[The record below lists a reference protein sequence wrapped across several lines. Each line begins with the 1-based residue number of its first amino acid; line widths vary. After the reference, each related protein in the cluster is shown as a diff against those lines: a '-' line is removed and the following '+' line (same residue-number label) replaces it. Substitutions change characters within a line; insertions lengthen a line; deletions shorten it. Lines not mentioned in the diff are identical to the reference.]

1 MSRSERFANER
12 EIMKA
17 MQDYTAGPVMK
28 AKAGKY
34 QVEGSEG
41 HSVIIGES
49 GTGKTRRQINPMII
63 NSITS
68 AKKES
73 WIVAD
78 PKGEISDSTI
88 GFANDDYI
96 IYKFDFRN
104 LYKDGN
110 TCWNPLAYPYEL
122 WISGTEENKF
132 RAEQLVDDLAHVMY
146 PIAPNTDPFWMT
158 EARNLFE
165 GAVYALF
172 SYAKPEEVNLSSV
185 FYLVQ
190 KGEAR
195 FGGSSYLKEF
205 VELEG
210 KNENVSMQLFSYV
223 STAND
228 TRGGIRSSFL
238 SKLSMATKSESVR
251 NFLSNDDIHINGLEG
266 DKPVLI
272 YVVLP
277 DETPIYEELAGVL
290 ISQLMNHYIY
300 IAETKWGGKLPVR
313 VNFCLDELG
322 NIGRAIGNLPHLLSA
337 GRSRNVRCH
346 LCLQSLSQLDDVYG
360 KSKATTIL
368 SNASVKIAFRTNNWD
383 TLSELSRLCGEK
395 EVVIDGK
402 VKQQPLIT
410 PTQLGAMETGQA
422 LIMVAG
428 RLKFVTWLP
437 DYTEIF
443 DESMY
448 VRTKGYIGSK
458 SRKKTQIFDL
468 QEFVKGKKRAK
479 LMSLVGESEKDK
491 DDLPFSPFG
500 GSFSN
505 PEQSSIDVDD
515 LVKKI
520 DAKIEALEAEEKAEK
535 EKKGKTSSSES
546 DVKKKSKSKKPD
558 KSATVVILN
567 SDDKVKDVKAIRE
580 CMGWGLKEATEYY
593 NEGVS
598 GDIVELKGL
607 SSETAHKLREKLEAN
622 GDLVIVK
629 E

>member
-17 MQDYTAGPVMK
+17 MKDYVAGPVMK
-28 AKAGKY
+28 AKAGRY

-41 HSVIIGES
+41 HSLIIGES
-49 GTGKTRRQINPMII
+49 GTGKTRRQIIPAII

-68 AKKES
+68 PDKES

-78 PKGEISDSTI
+78 PKGEISKETI
-88 GFANDDYI
+88 PFASDDYD
-96 IYKFDFRN
+96 IYRFDFRS
-104 LYKDGN
+104 LWKEGN

-122 WISGTEENKF
+122 WKSGTEEGKA
-132 RAEQLVDDLAHVMY
+132 RAEQLVDNLGYGMFPVEG
-146 PIAPNTDPFWMT
+146 PDPFWPT
-158 EARNLFE
+158 EAKSLFE
-165 GAVYALF
+165 GAVFALF

-190 KGEAR
+190 KGDAK
-195 FGGSSYLKEF
+195 FGGSTYLKEL
-205 VELEG
+205 VELEE
-210 KNENVSMQLFSYV
+210 KNENVSMQLYSFV

-238 SKLSMATKSESVR
+238 NKLSMATKSESIR
-251 NFLSNDDIHINGLEG
+251 NFLSNDDIHINGLSG
-266 DKPVLI
+266 DKPILI
-272 YVVLP
+272 YIVLP
-277 DETPIYEELAGVL
+277 DETPIYEGLAGIL

-468 QEFVKGKKRAK
+468 QEFVKEKKRAK

-500 GSFSN
+500 GSFGN

-520 DAKIEALEAEEKAEK
+520 ETLEAEEKVEK
-535 EKKGKTSSSES
+535 EKEGKTSSSES
-546 DVKKKSKSKKPD
+546 DVKKKPKSKKPD

>member
-12 EIMKA
+12 EIIKA
-17 MQDYTAGPVMK
+17 MKDYVSGPVMK

-41 HSVIIGES
+41 HSLIIGES
-49 GTGKTRRQINPMII
+49 GTGKTRRQIIPAII

-68 AKKES
+68 PDKEC

-78 PKGEISDSTI
+78 PKGEISKETI
-88 GFANDDYI
+88 PFASDDYD
-96 IYKFDFRN
+96 IYRFDFRN
-104 LYKDGN
+104 LWKEGN

-122 WISGTEENKF
+122 WQSGTEEDKA
-132 RAEQLVDDLAHVMY
+132 RAEQLVDNLGYGMFPVEG
-146 PIAPNTDPFWMT
+146 PDPFWPT
-158 EARNLFE
+158 EAKSLFE
-165 GAVYALF
+165 GAVFALF

-190 KGEAR
+190 KGDAR
-195 FGGSSYLKEF
+195 FGGSTYLKEF
-205 VELEG
+205 VELEE
-210 KNENVSMQLFSYV
+210 KNENVSMQLYSYV

-238 SKLSMATKSESVR
+238 NRLSMATKSESIR
-251 NFLSNDDIHINGLEG
+251 NFLSNDDIHINGLSG

-272 YVVLP
+272 YIVLP
-277 DETPIYEELAGVL
+277 DETPIYEGLAGIL

-402 VKQQPLIT
+402 VKQQSLIT
-410 PTQLGAMETGQA
+410 PTQLGAMEIGQA
-422 LIMVAG
+422 LVMVAG
-428 RLKFVTWLP
+428 KLKFVTWLP
-437 DYTEIF
+437 DFTEIF
-443 DESMY
+443 DESLY

-458 SRKKTQIFDL
+458 SRKRTSIFDL
-468 QEFVKGKKRAK
+468 QEFVRKKKHAK
-479 LMSLVGESEKDK
+479 LMGVVGTSDEEKDG
-491 DDLPFSPFG
+491 LPLSSFESSFSKSEH
-500 GSFSN
+500 GSF
-505 PEQSSIDVDD
+505 DVDD
-515 LVKKI
+515 IAKRI
-520 DAKIEALEAEEKAEK
+520 DAKIAELEAEEKAEK
-535 EKKGKTSSSES
+535 EKLEKAASNERNIKNKPRTN
-546 DVKKKSKSKKPD
+546 KSV
-558 KSATVVILN
+558 TVVILN
-567 SDDKVKDVKAIRE
+567 SVNKVKDLKAISE
-580 CMGWGLKEATEYY
+580 ITGWGIKEATEYY
-593 NEGVS
+593 NAS
-598 GDIVELKGL
+598 KNGDLIELKGL
-607 SSETAHKLREKLEAN
+607 KSETARKLKEKLEAN
-622 GDLVIVK
+622 GDLVI
-629 E
+629 ETE